1 MRVKQTLLSSYYD
14 LVLTLQFLVLGYL
27 LVLCWKLNLG
37 SYDGTHKKKSLPLSY
52 IPNPFHNTFLGGG
65 A

>member
-27 LVLCWKLNLG
+27 LVLCWKLSLG
-37 SYDGTHKKKSLPLSY
+37 SYDGTQKKISTTELHPQ
-52 IPNPFHNTFLGGG
+52 PFS
-65 A
+65 